1 MKKVLA
7 LVLSLM
13 MILGSVSALA
23 AGVDTI
29 VNGDQ
34 NYKTGIEV
42 REPKVRY
49 NDDAINDISGQA
61 ATELW
66 LQVEASGQIDV
77 TVPLVLVFQTN
88 IDGGS
93 ATSPNT
99 YKITNHSSA
108 DLVVTKIA
116 VKDVTA
122 AADTPSMT
130 KVAWSDTALKEDQ
143 YMAKL
148 NVAAATMGKAYA
160 NQRDFDLNTAEYTG
174 NRHEGGIF
182 ELAKAPANQNETG
195 TDTAIALSMKT
206 GKLSFVT
213 SRKDTTTND
222 QLNDEMDTEKGI
234 QLLTITYTVAIDT
247 SDAYGETITTAATA
261 TNEGKVLSGTTD
273 ATRVQPRTTS
283 GAAKD
288 EADKAGN

>member
-34 NYKTGIEV
+34 DYETGIQV
-42 REPKVRY
+42 RETDVRY
-49 NDDAINDISGQA
+49 NDTAINDISGQA

-93 ATSPNT
+93 ANTSDK
-99 YKITNHSSA
+99 YRIINHSSA

-116 VKDVTA
+116 VTDVT
-122 AADTPSMT
+122 TETNKQPMT
-130 KVAWSDTALKEDQ
+130 KVNWSDTVALQEDQ

-148 NVAAATMGKAYA
+148 TPVNATMGKDQPA
-160 NQRDFDLNTAEYTG
+160 DFDLNAAKAYTG
-174 NRHEGGIF
+174 DRHKGGIF

-195 TDTAIALSMKT
+195 TPTTIDLSMKT

-213 SRKDTTTND
+213 SRKETTSDD
-222 QLNDEMDTEKGI
+222 QLNDQIDTMKGI
-234 QLLTITYTVAIDT
+234 QLMTITYTVAIDT
-247 SDAYGETITTAATA
+247 SDAYGETITTADTA
-261 TNEGKVLSGTTD
+261 AKTVLSGADDTT
-273 ATRVQPRTTS
+273 AHTKVTPRENS
-283 GAAKD
+283 EAVKD
-288 EADKAGN
+288 NKD